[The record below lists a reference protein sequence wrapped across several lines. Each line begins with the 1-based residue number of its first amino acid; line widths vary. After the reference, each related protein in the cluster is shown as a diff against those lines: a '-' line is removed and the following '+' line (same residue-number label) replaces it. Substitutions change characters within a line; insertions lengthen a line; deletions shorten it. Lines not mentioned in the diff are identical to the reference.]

1 MADRAQEWQTWT
13 PIEKQ
18 MRNDLCDRIKELDR
32 LSFIPTCAEPAKLY
46 ELRTALMVMH
56 SIHFCWHI
64 PNSERH
70 EFSHLENR
78 TSTQHTTPIRKKQHD
93 RKHTRR
99 EIQAKKAWFVKKNL
113 PSTSP
118 LVKHILKTDSRCG
131 NGRRSKRSGKKII

>member
-1 MADRAQEWQTWT
+1 MAQTWT
-13 PIEKQ
+13 PTEKQ
-18 MRNDLCDRIKELDR
+18 MRDDLCDRIKELDR
-32 LSFIPTCAEPAKLY
+32 LSFIPTCAEPAKLDS
-46 ELRTALMVMH
+46 LRTALMVMH
-56 SIHFCWHI
+56 SIHFCWHN
-64 PNSERH
+64 PDH
-70 EFSHLENR
+70 

>member
-1 MADRAQEWQTWT
+1 MAQTWT
-13 PIEKQ
+13 PAEKQ
-18 MRNDLCDRIKELDR
+18 MRDDLCDRIKELDR
-32 LSFIPTCAEPAKLY
+32 LSFIPTCAEPAKLDS
-46 ELRTALMVMH
+46 LRTALMVMH
-56 SIHFCWHI
+56 SIHFCWH
-64 PNSERH
+64 NS
-70 EFSHLENR
+70 NR

>member
-1 MADRAQEWQTWT
+1 MAQTWT
-13 PIEKQ
+13 PTEKQ
-18 MRNDLCDRIKELDR
+18 MRDDLCDRIKELDR
-32 LSFIPTCAEPAKLY
+32 LSFIPTCAEPAKLDS
-46 ELRTALMVMH
+46 LRTALMVMH
-56 SIHFCWHI
+56 SIHFCWHN
-64 PNSERH
+64 P
-70 EFSHLENR
+70 NR
-78 TSTQHTTPIRKKQHD
+78 TSTRHTTPIRKKQHD